1 VWHAVFVKKKGCFD
15 ISIEDLARDACTQAI
30 DFTVLDPWAHA
41 ADALASGAGYL
52 AKHGDDAKVAKHACH
67 VQAQG
72 AQFLPAS
79 FSILGAWGPAITARF
94 DALWATEIQKAADN
108 GNSIWPV
115 VRRKLD
121 WRGKVS
127 VTLMRANAQML
138 LSRATRQ
145 GALCPAHAHRARVTH
160 LPAHTSPARAIHD
173 RRNLAHSRSLCVAR
187 HGASARGAWRV
198 SFRGVL
204 S

>member
-1 VWHAVFVKKKGCFD
+1 M
-15 ISIEDLARDACTQAI
+15 
-30 DFTVLDPWAHA
+30 
-41 ADALASGAGYL
+41 
-52 AKHGDDAKVAKHACH
+52 AKYGDDAKVAKHACH

-160 LPAHTSPARAIHD
+160 LPAHTSPALPLTLTNLSTDGALSQPIWDNLHFPPPRISQLHRD
-173 RRNLAHSRSLCVAR
+173 RWESLQVTVLHNLYSDREGKVPFTQEDNENTSTQR
-187 HGASARGAWRV
+187 TTTTI
-198 SFRGVL
+198 FRTKK
-204 S
+204 

>member
-1 VWHAVFVKKKGCFD
+1 
-15 ISIEDLARDACTQAI
+15 
-30 DFTVLDPWAHA
+30 
-41 ADALASGAGYL
+41 
-52 AKHGDDAKVAKHACH
+52 

-94 DALWATEIQKAADN
+94 DALWATEIQKAAEN

-127 VTLMRANAQML
+127 VTLMRANAEML
-138 LSRATRQ
+138 LSRATR
-145 GALCPAHAHRARVTH
+145 
-160 LPAHTSPARAIHD
+160 
-173 RRNLAHSRSLCVAR
+173 
-187 HGASARGAWRV
+187 
-198 SFRGVL
+198 
-204 S
+204 